1 MGACEDD
8 GVSIATRPMATRRD
22 LIRVF
27 SEDRVVAVIRTA
39 TPELAERCARVLAD
53 AGVRL
58 IEITLTVPDALEV
71 IERLASDDAIAG
83 RGATI
88 GAGTVLSGRQAEDSL
103 LAGARF
109 LVSPILVPAMI
120 EVGRSRDA
128 MTMPGTMT
136 PTEIVQAAE
145 LGADYIKI
153 FPIQSLGGPSYVANV
168 RRAIVHLPLVPT
180 GTIELD
186 EIPAYEKAGVAGYG
200 IGNPLVRPDL
210 VEQGDGAAVVSNAQR
225 FLEAVRRR

>member
-1 MGACEDD
+1 VA
-8 GVSIATRPMATRRD
+8 ITQRPLATRRD

-39 TPELAERCARVLAD
+39 TAELAERCARVLAD

-58 IEITLTVPDALEV
+58 IEITLTVPNAFEV
-71 IERLASDDAIAG
+71 IERLSSDDALAE

-109 LVSPILVPAMI
+109 LVSPILIPAMI
-120 EVGRSRDA
+120 EVGRARDA

-136 PTEIVQAAE
+136 PTEIVHAAE

-153 FPIQSLGGPSYVANV
+153 FPVQSLGGPSYVANV
-168 RRAIVHLPLVPT
+168 RRAIMHLPLVPT
-180 GTIELD
+180 GAIELD

-200 IGNPLVRPDL
+200 IGHPLVRPDL
-210 VEQGDGAAVVSNAQR
+210 VEKGDTKAFLANAEKFLAAT
-225 FLEAVRRR
+225 RRPK

>member
-1 MGACEDD
+1 MAL
-8 GVSIATRPMATRRD
+8 TQRPLATRRD

-27 SEDRVVAVIRTA
+27 SEDRIVAVVRVGSA
-39 TPELAERCARVLAD
+39 DLAERCARLLAE

-58 IEITLTVPDALEV
+58 IEITLTVPDAFEL
-71 IERLASDDAIAG
+71 IQRLSSDDTIAD
-83 RGATI
+83 RSAVI
-88 GAGTVLSGRQAEDSL
+88 GAGTVLNGRQAEDSL

-120 EVGRSRDA
+120 EAAHARDA
-128 MTMPGTMT
+128 MAMPGTMT
-136 PTEIVQAAE
+136 PTEIVRAAE

-168 RRAIVHLPLVPT
+168 RRAISHLPLVPT
-180 GTIELD
+180 GNVELA
-186 EIPAYEKAGVAGYG
+186 EIPAYEQAGVAGYG

-210 VEQGDGAAVVSNAQR
+210 VEKGDRDAVLANIRR
-225 FLEAVRRR
+225 FLEAARRK